1 MNPAKAPNAM
11 LRVLLQTVVQSNFTP
26 TAHDINM
33 LNCLAEQP
41 VIDVERLRKLAFLG
55 ITDEINGLRPVIW
68 RILLGYFPADS
79 RKWED
84 ILRD

>member
-1 MNPAKAPNAM
+1 MM
-11 LRVLLQTVVQSNFTP
+11 
-26 TAHDINM
+26 
-33 LNCLAEQP
+33 NCLAEQP

-55 ITDEINGLRPVIW
+55 INDEIVGLRPIVW

-84 ILRD
+84 ILRS

>member
-1 MNPAKAPNAM
+1 
-11 LRVLLQTVVQSNFTP
+11 
-26 TAHDINM
+26 M

-41 VIDVERLRKLAFLG
+41 VIDVVRLRKLAFLG
-55 ITDEINGLRPVIW
+55 ITDEINGLRPIVW